1 MKRAIALIIG
11 IAVSVFLFARSMAG
25 TSMEGLRVA
34 FQSANYLTLPLML
47 MLLFGFYWLKA
58 MRWKWLLAPVCPLTT
73 RQLFKPLLIGFAFNN
88 LLPAHLGEFVRVFVV
103 RTRHGVPAST
113 VLSTVVLERIFDVVA
128 ILALFSLGLL
138 FTDDMPQEYRDN
150 ALIFAGFC
158 VVGVLCVA
166 AYLIWTDWFLKL
178 SETMMGWVLPKA
190 ISAKILEMLQAG
202 AHGLHAL
209 KSGKA
214 IFLIAV
220 SSLAQWTLN
229 GLIAYT
235 ALKAFHVPVTISAG
249 MIITGVTAMGV
260 TIPSTPGYF
269 ALGGCPSEGRAFGVY
284 EPARIPARLVPQ
296 EVVLLG
302 GTATRIE
309 SLIVKDDST
318 EIEITPAPEPRA
330 SVPGGRTRSAPLG
343 AVFGARSGDKGGH
356 ANLGVFAREDAAW
369 AWLDACLTTERL
381 ASLLPEV
388 ASFEI
393 ERHRF
398 PALRSLNFV
407 IHGLLEEGVA
417 AATRQDGQAK
427 SLGEWLRAR
436 HVEIPEALLS

>member
-269 ALGGCPSEGRAFGVY
+269 GVIQYCFRISMVAQGIPFDPSQVMAASVY
-284 EPARIPARLVPQ
+284 YHMSMYIPVP
-296 EVVLLG
+296 LLG
-302 GTATRIE
+302 LYYMA
-309 SLIVKDDST
+309 SMKVKFSD
-318 EIEITPAPEPRA
+318 ITKAA
-330 SVPGGRTRSAPLG
+330 
-343 AVFGARSGDKGGH
+343 
-356 ANLGVFAREDAAW
+356 DADE
-369 AWLDACLTTERL
+369 LE
-381 ASLLPEV
+381 EV
-388 ASFEI
+388 A
-393 ERHRF
+393 H
-398 PALRSLNFV
+398 
-407 IHGLLEEGVA
+407 A
-417 AATRQDGQAK
+417 AADEDFADNPNAPAAQHTDGA
-427 SLGEWLRAR
+427 S
-436 HVEIPEALLS
+436 